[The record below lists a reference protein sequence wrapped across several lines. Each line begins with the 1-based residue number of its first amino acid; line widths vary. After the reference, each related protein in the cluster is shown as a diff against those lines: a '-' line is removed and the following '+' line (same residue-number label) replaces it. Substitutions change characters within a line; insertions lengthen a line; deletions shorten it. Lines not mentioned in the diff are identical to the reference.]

1 MLSLEHRVEVETQ
14 GQFNGLAR
22 GTRGGN
28 DNDPAVRMGGVAEGF
43 GIGRKVMIAGGMHG
57 GE

>member
-1 MLSLEHRVEVETQ
+1 
-14 GQFNGLAR
+14 
-22 GTRGGN
+22 
-28 DNDPAVRMGGVAEGF
+28 MGGVAEGF